1 MTSPLCGAFVKTFSV
16 QCLTNGNAVS
26 SAPEPMAELLGSC
39 LRLQLLFR
47 CVKLDEHRAGGS
59 SGGRWIRE
67 PHRKWSAKLG
77 YFHCKVSRH
86 SQNFVITLWSIMRD
100 DNFDFCWFFLHSKIH
115 IDPL

>member
-47 CVKLDEHRAGGS
+47 CVKLDANTGLEVPRAADGYGSRTGSGPPNWDIFTVKFQGTHR
-59 SGGRWIRE
+59 
-67 PHRKWSAKLG
+67 
-77 YFHCKVSRH
+77 
-86 SQNFVITLWSIMRD
+86 TL
-100 DNFDFCWFFLHSKIH
+100 
-115 IDPL
+115 